1 MLSNKGPRIES
12 CLYQKETQWY
22 LDLMVKRNYH
32 EGDTI
37 GLCLIELLN
46 LSTKKEKEKT
56 RRNKKLGGRKC
67 RFQ

>member
-1 MLSNKGPRIES
+1 MSFSYLNWKSLMLSNKGPRIES

-37 GLCLIELLN
+37 GL
-46 LSTKKEKEKT
+46 
-56 RRNKKLGGRKC
+56 
-67 RFQ
+67 

>member
-22 LDLMVKRNYH
+22 LDLVVKRNFH
-32 EGDTI
+32 EGDTV

-46 LSTKKEKEKT
+46 LSKIKKKREGT
-56 RRNKKLGGRKC
+56 RN
-67 RFQ
+67 